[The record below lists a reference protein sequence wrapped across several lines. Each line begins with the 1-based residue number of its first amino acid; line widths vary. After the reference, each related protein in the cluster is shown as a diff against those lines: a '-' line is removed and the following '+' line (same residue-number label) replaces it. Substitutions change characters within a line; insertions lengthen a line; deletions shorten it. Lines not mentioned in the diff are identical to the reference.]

1 MGGNEMSDQK
11 RFWLDRRSVLLGA
24 ASVLAAPSFARSA
37 VKPKMTVI
45 SQWSAG
51 SDGAAMGALGKLFER
66 EGGEWTHNPVP
77 GFTTTMMNKLRA
89 QIMSGD
95 PPAASQLKGPEI
107 AAWSRIAPTVKLDAL
122 VAAAGY
128 GEVVAPELAK
138 LHNPDGHWIALPLQ
152 AYRMNTL
159 WASKKAL
166 DRVGVTV
173 LPRTWAEFNAL
184 AAKMASAGI
193 QPLINGGLP
202 YDNAMIWETT
212 LAGISPT
219 SYRKALMELD
229 DGALRG
235 PDVLAAFEQT
245 RKLSEWMDPNVGNQH
260 YSVYIPKFMA
270 GDGGMLLTG
279 GAVQGVFRAAGYKF
293 SDYMVGAG
301 PQEGNNC
308 GFTLNADSFIF
319 WQRKEPELQ
328 AGQELFAKLVMSQE
342 AQKTFSGITGSIPAR
357 TDIDLSDPA
366 FSDQQ
371 RKTSAAMT
379 EAIKAGQL
387 LLSLAHNMAQ
397 PNAVAAA
404 MLDVLTEF
412 VHNRELSPKEGQSRL
427 ADAVDGVR

>member
-1 MGGNEMSDQK
+1 MSEQLG
-11 RFWLDRRSVLLGA
+11 RYRLNRRSFVLGS
-24 ASVLAAPSFARSA
+24 ASLLALSGSAHSA
-37 VKPKMTVI
+37 VKPKITVI

-51 SDGAAMGALGKLFER
+51 SDGAAMAALGKLFEQQ
-66 EGGEWTHNPVP
+66 GGEWVHNPVP
-77 GFTTTMMNKLRA
+77 GFTTAMMNKLRA
-89 QIMSGD
+89 QILAGD
-95 PPAASQLKGPEI
+95 PPSASQLKGPEI
-107 AAWSRIAPTVKLDAL
+107 AAWSKIAPTVRLDAP
-122 VAAAGY
+122 VSAVGY
-128 GEVVAPELAK
+128 DQVIAPELAK
-138 LHNPDGHWIALPLQ
+138 LHKVDGHWVALPLQ

-159 WASKKAL
+159 WASKIAMDK
-166 DRVGVTV
+166 VGATT
-173 LPRTWAEFNAL
+173 LPATWTEFNAL

-202 YDNAMIWETT
+202 YDNAMIWETA

-235 PDVLAAFEQT
+235 PEVLAAFEQT
-245 RKLSEWMDPNVGNQH
+245 RKLSEWMDSNVGNQH

-270 GDGGMLLTG
+270 GNGGMLLTG
-279 GAVQGVFRAAGYKF
+279 GAVQGVFRSAGYQF
-293 SDYMVGAG
+293 SDYMVGAA
-301 PQEGNNC
+301 PQEGGNC

-342 AQKTFSGITGSIPAR
+342 AQKAFSGITGSIPAR
-357 TDIDLSDPA
+357 TDIDLSEST

-371 RKTSAAMT
+371 RQTSAAMT
-379 EAIKAGQL
+379 QAIKAGQL

-397 PNAVAAA
+397 PSRVAAA

-412 VHNRELSPKEGQSRL
+412 VHNKEMSPKEGQSRL
-427 ADAVDGVR
+427 ADAVDSVR